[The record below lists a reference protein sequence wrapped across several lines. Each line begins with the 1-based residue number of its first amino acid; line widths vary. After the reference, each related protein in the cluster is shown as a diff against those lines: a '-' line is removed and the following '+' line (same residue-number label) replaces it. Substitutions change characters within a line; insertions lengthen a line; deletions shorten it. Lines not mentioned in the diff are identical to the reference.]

1 LAQVDGGGHN
11 TTTYTTSTKNIYE
24 TTYVPVSQ
32 SVDQY
37 STEIKALLNG
47 STVVYDQ
54 TLTLAF
60 ADPAVQAAV
69 QAALAALAANNADLG
84 APVLTAPTTSLLS
97 SVTADADPLVTTN
110 VSFATT
116 LYIGPQTIMIGDNQ
130 SQLFPIPP
138 GSQDFDTLVT
148 SDISSLINVVTTN
161 TYLTT
166 QSYLLDGITAPISSV
181 PETGSTLLL
190 FSGSLAALG
199 WLVRRKLPAMP
210 QQFS

>member
-1 LAQVDGGGHN
+1 
-11 TTTYTTSTKNIYE
+11 
-24 TTYVPVSQ
+24 
-32 SVDQY
+32 
-37 STEIKALLNG
+37 
-47 STVVYDQ
+47 
-54 TLTLAF
+54 
-60 ADPAVQAAV
+60 VQAAV